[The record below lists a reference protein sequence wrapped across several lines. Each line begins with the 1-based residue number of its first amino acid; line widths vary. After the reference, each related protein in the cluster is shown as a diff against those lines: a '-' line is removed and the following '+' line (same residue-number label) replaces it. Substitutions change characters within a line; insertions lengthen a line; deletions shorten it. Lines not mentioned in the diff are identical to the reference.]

1 MTQNRWLTN
10 LPNALTLARCGFA
23 LFVGWLI
30 HSSAAGSFW
39 PFILFVLV
47 AATDFLDGYAAR
59 KLDVV
64 SELGAFL
71 DPLADKLL
79 VGASLIALSSRNE
92 LTLSLLVP
100 TIAIVVRDLI
110 ATGLR
115 LVPSIDMPV
124 SKLAKWKTSIEMV
137 GIGGLLLAMGA
148 GLAWLWSVS
157 LVALWLAAVLAVY
170 TLGLYVGALIAE
182 SKRPHS

>member
-1 MTQNRWLTN
+1 MDNTESTSTGFDAVAKERQLRAESDSWDTTRLEDAREGDIPVID
-10 LPNALTLARCGFA
+10 LQAYFSDPRAGTLQPVADQLRDACEGVGF
-23 LFVGWLI
+23 FSIVGHQVQDTLI
-30 HSSAAGSFW
+30 
-39 PFILFVLV
+39 
-47 AATDFLDGYAAR
+47 
-59 KLDVV
+59 
-64 SELGAFL
+64 
-71 DPLADKLL
+71 
-79 VGASLIALSSRNE
+79 
-92 LTLSLLVP
+92 
-100 TIAIVVRDLI
+100 DLI

-124 SKLAKWKTSIEMV
+124 SKLAKWKTAIEMV